1 MIHFLNAARSRLIDA
16 SVNNV
21 RLLIYIMPRLICIID
36 SLGLSGDCVTLA
48 FEFPSLFV
56 VVDVVVDV
64 VVVFAAVVVAG
75 VAGVAVVRFRPLGGT
90 TVVPPLRMLQD
101 PSRFL
106 AVIQSSLIDSQCPHF

>member
-56 VVDVVVDV
+56 VVDVVVDA

-75 VAGVAVVRFRPLGGT
+75 VAGVAVVSIPAAWRHHGRPSSEDAPRSFKILG
-90 TVVPPLRMLQD
+90 
-101 PSRFL
+101 S
-106 AVIQSSLIDSQCPHF
+106 DSEFPD